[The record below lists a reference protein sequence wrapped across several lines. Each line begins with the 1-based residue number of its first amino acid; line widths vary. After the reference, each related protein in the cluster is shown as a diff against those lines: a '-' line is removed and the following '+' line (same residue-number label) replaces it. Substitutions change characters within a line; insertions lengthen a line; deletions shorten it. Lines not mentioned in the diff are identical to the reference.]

1 MSQKQIPEKLL
12 WIDLEMTGLD
22 PEKEVIIE
30 VAALVTDFDFKTLD
44 SYEAVIYQDTKFIQN
59 MDEWNQKHHT
69 ESGLV
74 DKIPNGKPQD
84 QVENDLIQLI
94 QKNFDVKKNG
104 KPILA
109 GNSIHQDRA
118 FIQRHLK
125 KFNEQLHYRMLDI
138 SSWKVILQ
146 GKFKFEYKKQ
156 NKHRATD
163 DILES
168 IEELK
173 TYLHYLGK

>member
-1 MSQKQIPEKLL
+1 MPEKLL

-22 PEKEVIIE
+22 PDKEVIIE
-30 VAALVTDFDFKTLD
+30 VAALVTDFQFKTLD
-44 SYEAVIYQDTKFIQN
+44 QYEAVLRQDPSYIAQ
-59 MDEWNQKHHT
+59 MDDWNKKHHG
-69 ESGLV
+69 ESGLIA
-74 DKIPNGKPQD
+74 KIPNGKAQD
-84 QVENDLIQLI
+84 LVEKELIQFV
-94 QKNFDVKKNG
+94 QKNFDPQKG
-104 KPILA
+104 KPVLS

-118 FIQRHLK
+118 FIQKHLK
-125 KFNEQLHYRMLDI
+125 SFNSLLHYRMLDV

-146 GKFKFEYKKQ
+146 GRYQFEYKKQ

-173 TYLHYLGK
+173 SYLKFLNTSKI